1 MAPRPPALEP
11 TVTQTSD
18 TEATDFSLVRNDA
31 LLRAQRAIGLVP
43 REGLGVGRRALI
55 LAGITW
61 LPIAVWAL
69 WQGRAISGSVDE
81 PLLNHFGIHV
91 RALLAIPLLV
101 LAEGVSH
108 GVTTRLMPQ
117 FLRSGLVPDSER
129 AKFLAVL
136 RAARRLSEQTLPWV
150 VVAGI
155 VVAVTLVAPG
165 PAANHELIW
174 AGDPQHV
181 AGFGA
186 FWFSWV
192 LRPIFTAL
200 LVVWLWRLFLA
211 FLTCARLARLDL
223 RLVPTHPDGAGGL
236 GFLEALP
243 IAFSPVVLAVSVVL
257 ASRWSHDVLYHGVH
271 VNELRMPM
279 IAMGVVLAL
288 LFLSPLRPWRKAL
301 MGAKRNAELEYGALV
316 AEHGRLVRRRWILGE
331 DVGDAPVLSA
341 PELGPVADTITLYEA
356 TRKMRAVP
364 IGRRSLFAVLLPAA
378 LPQVVV
384 LAIEI
389 PIKDLLLGLLKTL
402 T

>member
-1 MAPRPPALEP
+1 
-11 TVTQTSD
+11 
-18 TEATDFSLVRNDA
+18 
-31 LLRAQRAIGLVP
+31 
-43 REGLGVGRRALI
+43 
-55 LAGITW
+55 
-61 LPIAVWAL
+61 
-69 WQGRAISGSVDE
+69 
-81 PLLNHFGIHV
+81 
-91 RALLAIPLLV
+91 
-101 LAEGVSH
+101 
-108 GVTTRLMPQ
+108 
-117 FLRSGLVPDSER
+117 
-129 AKFLAVL
+129 
-136 RAARRLSEQTLPWV
+136 
-150 VVAGI
+150 VAGI

-288 LFLSPLRPWRKAL
+288 LFLSPLLPWRKAL